1 VKEHSVKPFVIF
13 HLSVG
18 TRLAL
23 RKLGPILAVVFAA
36 YYLLRPELFNTVFAA
51 LLARGSLLM
60 GLVSSILSLNVAT
73 MAAPRIC
80 LGLNG
85 WIRHLPARGLTHRR
99 LACIAIAVAQTP
111 VLLVLALLSL
121 IAFAVFQV
129 SPILYCIGLPILG
142 LAAGLC
148 VLPVQRNI
156 FTKPLSFAACVL
168 STSGHEIF
176 LTIAIVLLIIADKT
190 AGSLSPS
197 RKLSIFL
204 KLSQSHKFSESHKH
218 FSSHKPG
225 LSQPPITSRKS
236 FTTQKT
242 FTAQKTITVS
252 FISAIIVFRAFRLR
266 ILFAYLPSL
275 FVLGLTSLFLSNNTL
290 TPHQIFR
297 SVIFGGTLSIAV
309 FCAFAANLLAVRR
322 PPWPWSRSL
331 PWSANHRIL
340 TDTILI
346 GLWTIPILAL
356 ISLIKGQ
363 AIWPVAASLPPLT
376 AFASLMVR
384 TAFTYQMGAL
394 GRTFI
399 FGTVAA
405 VLVCLIPVVSFIF
418 LASTPVLLRYAAAE
432 EKNQKVSAWLEMHHL
447 AAGDSLSWNRQ

>member
-1 VKEHSVKPFVIF
+1 VRTHSAKPFVTF

-18 TRLAL
+18 IRLAL
-23 RKLGPILAVVFAA
+23 RKLAPILAVAFAA

-60 GLVSSILSLNVAT
+60 GLVSSILSLSVAT

-99 LACIAIAVAQTP
+99 LAGIAIAVAQTP
-111 VLLVLALLSL
+111 VLLVLALFSL

-129 SPILYCIGLPILG
+129 SPILYLLGLPILG
-142 LAAGLC
+142 LATGLC

-156 FTKPLSFAACVL
+156 FTKPLSFATCLL
-168 STSGHEIF
+168 STSGHWIF
-176 LTIAIVLLIIADKT
+176 LTIAIVLLVIADLT
-190 AGSLSPS
+190 AGPLSL
-197 RKLSIFL
+197 
-204 KLSQSHKFSESHKH
+204 
-218 FSSHKPG
+218 
-225 LSQPPITSRKS
+225 SRKS
-236 FTTQKT
+236 
-242 FTAQKTITVS
+242 ITSKRALPGS
-252 FISAIIVFRAFRLR
+252 FISATIAFRALRLR
-266 ILFAYLPSL
+266 ILLAYLPAL
-275 FVLGLTSLFLSNNTL
+275 FVLGMTSLFLSNNTL
-290 TPHQIFR
+290 TPQQIFR
-297 SVIFGGTLSIAV
+297 GVIFGGTLSIAV
-309 FCAFAANLLAVRR
+309 FCAFAANLFAVRR
-322 PPWPWSRSL
+322 PPWPWARSL

-346 GLWTIPILAL
+346 GLLTIPILVL
-356 ISLIKGQ
+356 ISLIQGQ
-363 AIWPVAASLPPLT
+363 AIWPIAVSLPPLA

-384 TAFTYQMGAL
+384 TAFIYQMGAL

-405 VLVCLIPVVSFIF
+405 VLVCLIPAVSFIF
-418 LASTPVLLRYAAAE
+418 LVSTPILLRYAAAE

-447 AAGDSLSWNRQ
+447 AAGDPLSWSRQ

>member
-1 VKEHSVKPFVIF
+1 MRAYSAKPFINF

-23 RKLGPILAVVFAA
+23 RKLAPILAVAFAA

-51 LLARGSLLM
+51 LLERGSLLM
-60 GLVSSILSLNVAT
+60 GLVSSILSLSVAA

-99 LACIAIAVAQTP
+99 LAGIAIAVAQTP

-129 SPILYCIGLPILG
+129 SPILYLLGLPILG

-148 VLPVQRNI
+148 VLPVRRNI
-156 FTKPLSFAACVL
+156 LTKPLSFAACVF
-168 STSGHEIF
+168 STSGHWIF
-176 LTIAIVLLIIADKT
+176 LTIAIVLLIIADHS

-197 RKLSIFL
+197 RKPSIL
-204 KLSQSHKFSESHKH
+204 RKLSSSHKFSE
-218 FSSHKPG
+218 SHKPG
-225 LSQPPITSRKS
+225 LSQPPITSQKS
-236 FTTQKT
+236 FTTQKN
-242 FTAQKTITVS
+242 FTAPKTITSS
-252 FISAIIVFRAFRLR
+252 FISATLAFRAFRLR
-266 ILFAYLPSL
+266 IFFAYLPSL

-297 SVIFGGTLSIAV
+297 GVIFGGTLSIAV
-309 FCAFAANLLAVRR
+309 FCAFTANLLAVRR

-346 GLWTIPILAL
+346 GLLTIPMLVL

-363 AIWPVAASLPPLT
+363 AIWPVAATLLPLT

-384 TAFTYQMGAL
+384 TAFTYQLGAL
-394 GRTFI
+394 GRAFI
-399 FGTVAA
+399 FGTVAS
-405 VLVCLIPVVSFIF
+405 VLVCLIPAMSFVF

-447 AAGDSLSWNRQ
+447 AAGDSLSWSRQ